1 MKKLGKK
8 IFRGFLVFIGLILL
22 YGVAV
27 FVLPLIPVNA
37 NQEDAD
43 EITIYILTNGVHTDI
58 VCPIKNDIMD
68 WTTLVPT
75 EHTKSQN
82 SNFNYA
88 SFGWG
93 DKGFY
98 LDTPTWADLKFRTAF
113 NAAFWLGESAMH
125 VTFYRKPVESES
137 SKKLTISK
145 ENYQLLV
152 NYIKDSFDYENEKT
166 VLIPTDMVYGDNDS
180 FYDAKRT
187 YNIFFTCNTWANSAL
202 KAANQKAA
210 LWTATDK
217 GIFRQYSTN

>member
-27 FVLPLIPVNA
+27 FVFPLIPVNA

-75 EHTKSQN
+75 KHTKSQN

-98 LDTPTWADLKFRTAF
+98 LDTPTWADLKFKTAF

-137 SKKLTISK
+137 CKKLTISK

>member
-27 FVLPLIPVNA
+27 FVFPLIPVNA

-75 EHTKSQN
+75 KHTKSQN

-137 SKKLTISK
+137 CKKLTISK